1 MKQRH
6 RSPNR
11 CNFCGQ
17 SFRSNADLERHIDT
31 KHNHVECSVYLD
43 FRGSEQ
49 EVDSHVKRCYEKNKS
64 QFSQQKKG
72 HGSDRYKCPVCDERG
87 PIAQGMRRHMQTCA
101 PAQVE
106 DRSHEVCR
114 RGSRTR
120 GEACRFSHGGQPSA
134 KAAKLVGLAAA

>member
-17 SFRSNADLERHIDT
+17 SFRSNADLERHMDT
-31 KHNHVECSVYLD
+31 KHNHVKCSVCLN

-49 EVDSHVKRCYEKNKS
+49 EFDSHVKRCYE
-64 QFSQQKKG
+64 KKG

-87 PIAQGMRRHMQTCA
+87 PIAQGMGRHMQSCA

-106 DRSHEVCR
+106 ERSHEVCR
-114 RGSRTR
+114 RGSCTR
-120 GEACRFSHGGQPSA
+120 GEACRFSHGGQPSV
-134 KAAKLVGLAAA
+134 KEAAKLLGLAAA